1 MTKRER
7 AERKGIIP
15 IRKSLS
21 ELKKNWKNLNEEKR
35 VEGLRDIQ
43 AQITKLQQRIMAT
56 EVEMKKPLEKVVG
69 KLEKPKAKKAVV
81 KK

>member
-15 IRKSLS
+15 IRKNLS
-21 ELKKNWKNLNEEKR
+21 ALKKNWKNLNEEKR
-35 VEGLRDIQ
+35 VEGLGDVKE
-43 AQITKLQQRIMAT
+43 QITKLQQRIMAT
-56 EVEMKKPLEKVVG
+56 EPVKEEKKIEKT
-69 KLEKPKAKKAVV
+69 KTKKAVV